1 MYFGMIQ
8 AVIKCFERP
17 TVERIEEN
25 SKDVSP
31 ALFINSSGAHA
42 VPGQPR
48 GICSHCQPEGGAVA
62 NFIAARGLGN
72 SVTQGDPR
80 AYDTRVFER

>member
-1 MYFGMIQ
+1 MNFGVIQ

-42 VPGQPR
+42 LPGQPR
-48 GICSHCQPEGGAVA
+48 SICSHCQPGVGQSQILTRPGGWA
-62 NFIAARGLGN
+62 IA
-72 SVTQGDPR
+72 
-80 AYDTRVFER
+80 